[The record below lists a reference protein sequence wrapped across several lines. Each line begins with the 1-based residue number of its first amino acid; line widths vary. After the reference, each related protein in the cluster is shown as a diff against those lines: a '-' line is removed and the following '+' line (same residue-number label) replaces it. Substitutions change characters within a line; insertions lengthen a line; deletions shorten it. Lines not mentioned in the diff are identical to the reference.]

1 MKKGIC
7 VAVLASCFVLVAG
20 LSQAVAAPI
29 SVYPN
34 PVVFGTIPLQ
44 SPSYPLIV
52 DVTNTTVNA
61 VTITGMTIA
70 GTNSGDFALAGPTCV
85 GTISGSQTC
94 QMYMQFTPSAMGAR
108 SASLQITISGQTTA
122 TIIPLD
128 GTGGNPIPTITSLS
142 PSSIYEDS
150 PATTVTINGSGFLS
164 TSVAYL
170 NNQNAL
176 TTTYVSATQI
186 KAQIPASYLVQPTT
200 DYLSVTNPAPGGGM
214 SGSSNIN
221 VIGLEP
227 TVSSVSPNYMVAG
240 SASGPIIV
248 YGSNFQ
254 SGSKVTWNGTTI
266 STTYISSSQLQAQPT
281 TAQLST
287 AGIIELAVSNP
298 APGSLSTPTIFNV
311 TYPATVTILDLPAN
325 DMVWDPFAQLIY
337 ASIPSSYGVNGNS
350 IAVINPTTG
359 AVTAFHFAGSEPTKL
374 ALSADAKYLYVGLNG
389 EGSVQRLALPNFT
402 LDINIPLGTPTS
414 GLQVANDIEV
424 SPGSS
429 HTIAVAVGPTGCCGS
444 SALEF
449 FTDMTKLAS
458 SVTSTGFSQ
467 TAFASATLLYG
478 YDNGTVSKVTV
489 SSTGGTLGTQWSGLV
504 YGEAIDYASSLIYG
518 GGGQVFNPTTGLLEG
533 TFDTG
538 TSGCCNGGTNQLL
551 PDATIS
557 RALVVGTTPFF
568 GSLGITSYNLTQ
580 FTPVGVT
587 SLNELSGNPT
597 PAFIQWGSNGLA
609 FILQSP
615 CCYPNQTSQV
625 VLVQSPTMMLTATKT
640 SSPTPTA
647 STLSTATTKHGSWN
661 FTVNV
666 SGTGFVHGSQITWNG
681 KSRTTKYLSPTQ
693 LKLYVPWSDVA
704 AVGTANVVVH
714 NHTPGGGTSTAL
726 TFKVE

>member
-1 MKKGIC
+1 MAMCTKLLVVRNRLHLCYIKRSHQKIDIEICDLRIECCDVSRRLRGNPSLRRGSRMKKGIC
-7 VAVLASCFVLVAG
+7 VVVLASCFLLVAG

-34 PVVFGTIPLQ
+34 PVVFGTVPLQ
-44 SPSYPLIV
+44 SPSYPLLV
-52 DVTNTTVNA
+52 DLTNTTVNA
-61 VTITGMTIA
+61 VTITGITIT
-70 GTNSGDFALAGPTCV
+70 GTNSADFALEGPICV

-94 QMYMQFTPSAMGAR
+94 QMYMQFTPSVMGAR

-122 TIIPLD
+122 TVIPLD

-170 NNQNAL
+170 NNQSAL
-176 TTTYVSATQI
+176 TTTYVSATQL

-200 DYLSVTNPAPGGGM
+200 DSLYVTNPAPGGGT

-227 TVSSVSPNYMVAG
+227 MVSSVSPNFMVAG
-240 SASGPIIV
+240 SASEPIVV

-254 SGSKVTWNGTTI
+254 SGSKVTWNGTAI
-266 STTYISSSQLQAQPT
+266 STTYISPSQLQAQPT
-281 TAQLST
+281 TAQVST

-298 APGSLSTPTIFNV
+298 APGSLSTPIIFNV
-311 TYPATVTILDLPAN
+311 TYPSTVTILDLPAN

-389 EGSVQRLALPNFT
+389 EGSIQRLALPNFT

-444 SALEF
+444 SVLEF
-449 FTDMTKLAS
+449 FTDTTKLAS
-458 SVTSTGFSQ
+458 SVSAQFSQ
-467 TAFASATLLYG
+467 TVFASAALLYG
-478 YDNGTVSKVTV
+478 YDNGTVSKVAV
-489 SSTGGTLGTQWSGLV
+489 SATGGTLGTQWSGLV
-504 YGEAIDYASSLIYG
+504 YGEAVNYASSLIYG
-518 GGGQVFNPTTGLLEG
+518 GNGQVF
-533 TFDTG
+533 
-538 TSGCCNGGTNQLL
+538 
-551 PDATIS
+551 
-557 RALVVGTTPFF
+557 
-568 GSLGITSYNLTQ
+568 
-580 FTPVGVT
+580 
-587 SLNELSGNPT
+587 
-597 PAFIQWGSNGLA
+597 
-609 FILQSP
+609 
-615 CCYPNQTSQV
+615 
-625 VLVQSPTMMLTATKT
+625 
-640 SSPTPTA
+640 
-647 STLSTATTKHGSWN
+647 
-661 FTVNV
+661 
-666 SGTGFVHGSQITWNG
+666 
-681 KSRTTKYLSPTQ
+681 
-693 LKLYVPWSDVA
+693 
-704 AVGTANVVVH
+704 
-714 NHTPGGGTSTAL
+714 
-726 TFKVE
+726 